1 MNKKYNIRAD
11 NDENFYKECE
21 KASQFVYGVAYNS
34 LQERPGNGLPSKHY
48 LRKKYIK
55 NKKFIGLPMQ
65 EKKIQHTKNYRN
77 ELKQIIID
85 ERPSHKKKYGDKIN
99 FMQYSKRINEITN
112 QKKDF
117 RKSIKRVLDIEGL
130 IE

>member
-1 MNKKYNIRAD
+1 
-11 NDENFYKECE
+11 
-21 KASQFVYGVAYNS
+21 
-34 LQERPGNGLPSKHY
+34 
-48 LRKKYIK
+48 
-55 NKKFIGLPMQ
+55 MQ

-77 ELKQIIID
+77 ELRQIIID
-85 ERPSHKKKYGDKIN
+85 ELPNHKKKYGDKIN

-117 RKSIKRVLDIEGL
+117 RKSIKRVLDTEGL